1 MVLRPQLVTR
11 LGRIVIVIDRTD
23 VPWAD
28 VRRSIALAS
37 RVHLRHTPPRVLAR
51 SVMALLLGPP
61 APTTDAI
68 EWTAPP
74 ACPDDAAL
82 EARIAAYVDTADGAT
97 TTQATVRAVA
107 AGFEVELVSVI
118 DGEPQRRTLAAP
130 DCEVLADAV
139 AVVVALAIDPA
150 AGAPEPEPEPEP
162 EPPPSGAVVL
172 PVAPPSNLRG
182 VRDAPPVAAL
192 DGRAWDVGFRLDG
205 GYGSGVAP
213 IGSGVFGLAFIVGR
227 HRGSIEA
234 IGRLWAPRSFDE
246 PNGTYGARVVMGTG
260 SLLGCLRAR
269 PGMRVEFPLC
279 AGLEA
284 GALSAA
290 PRGLTDGQT
299 QRYPWVGAVARLGM
313 RVRLRERVGVVL
325 ALEGGAPFVRDAID
339 VGGADRLWTTR
350 TASGRVLA
358 GIDLRWLGPGTARG
372 R

>member
-1 MVLRPQLVTR
+1 ML
-11 LGRIVIVIDRTD
+11 LGPVI
-23 VPWAD
+23 
-28 VRRSIALAS
+28 
-37 RVHLRHTPPRVLAR
+37 
-51 SVMALLLGPP
+51 ALLLGPP
-61 APTTDAI
+61 APSITDAI

-74 ACPDDAAL
+74 TCPDDAAL
-82 EARIAAYVDTADGAT
+82 ESRIATYVDAPADPAVDPADGAT
-97 TTQATVRAVA
+97 PTKATVRAVA

-150 AGAPEPEPEPEP
+150 AGATKPEPEPAPEPEPEPA
-162 EPPPSGAVVL
+162 PSGAVVL
-172 PVAPPSNLRG
+172 PVAPPSNLRRG
-182 VRDAPPVAAL
+182 VRDDPPVAAL
-192 DGRAWDVGFRLDG
+192 PDRKAWDVGFRLEG

-213 IGSGVFGLAFIVGR
+213 IGNAVFGLAFIVGR
-227 HRGSIEA
+227 RRGSIEA
-234 IGRLWAPRSFDE
+234 IGRLWSPRRFDE

-269 PGMRVEFPLC
+269 SGMRVEFPVC

-299 QRYPWVGAVARLGM
+299 RRYPWVGAVARLGM
-313 RVRLRERVGVVL
+313 RVRLREPVGLVL
-325 ALEGGAPFVRDAID
+325 ALEGGAPFVRDALD

-350 TASGRVLA
+350 GASGRVLA
-358 GIDLRWLGPGTARG
+358 GIDVRWGGLGTAR
-372 R
+372 RR

>member
-1 MVLRPQLVTR
+1 
-11 LGRIVIVIDRTD
+11 
-23 VPWAD
+23 
-28 VRRSIALAS
+28 
-37 RVHLRHTPPRVLAR
+37 
-51 SVMALLLGPP
+51 MALLLGPP

-74 ACPDDAAL
+74 TCPDDAAV
-82 EARIAAYVDTADGAT
+82 ESRIAAYVDTTEGAT
-97 TTQATVRAVA
+97 PTQATVRAVA

-130 DCEVLADAV
+130 DCDVLADAV

-150 AGAPEPEPEPEP
+150 AGATEPAPAPEPEPEPA
-162 EPPPSGAVVL
+162 PSGAVVL
-172 PVAPPSNLRG
+172 PVAPPSNLRRG
-182 VRDAPPVAAL
+182 VRDDPPIAAL
-192 DGRAWDVGFRLDG
+192 PDRKAWDVGFRLEG

-213 IGSGVFGLAFIVGR
+213 IGNGVFGLAFIVGR

-234 IGRLWAPRSFDE
+234 IARLWAPRRFDE

-279 AGLEA
+279 TGLEA

-290 PRGLTDGQT
+290 PRGLVNDET
-299 QRYPWVGAVARLGM
+299 QRYPWVGAVVRLGM

-325 ALEGGAPFVRDAID
+325 ALEGGAPFVRDALD
-339 VGGADRLWTTR
+339 VGGADRLWTTG
-350 TASGRVLA
+350 AVSGRVLA
-358 GIDLRWLGPGTARG
+358 GIDLRWLGAGTAPG